1 MPSQDL
7 LNSIVEE
14 ARAGFPAAYADALRE
29 AQADSI
35 AVHGLLAD
43 ESSRVRM
50 QLINELLPATPESIL
65 QIIIDEPRFFQT
77 KLNVEHMGSTS
88 PMELARI
95 GIISEIAEKIEP
107 NQIDVDI
114 AQFSFVTPEFIVEA
128 VNKAKKTLTAV
139 ASGTRVMKSAELTA
153 LEYSLRDFRTDPTRE
168 TFETLLSDLLEQ
180 GFLNIL
186 RSAGL
191 HKEVREITEIVTFA
205 TRFRTIVFKG

>member
-1 MPSQDL
+1 MSSQDL
-7 LNSIVEE
+7 LNSIIEN
-14 ARAGFPAAYADALRE
+14 AKAGYRAAYVEGLRE
-29 AQADSI
+29 AQADGV
-35 AVHGLLAD
+35 AVHGLLPD
-43 ESSRVRM
+43 EASRVRM
-50 QLINELLPATPESIL
+50 RLINDLLPATPESIL
-65 QIIIDEPRFFQT
+65 QIIIDEPRFFQS
-77 KLNVEHMGSTS
+77 KLNVEQMGSTS

-107 NQIDVDI
+107 NQIDVDV

-128 VNKAKKTLTAV
+128 VSKAKKNLATAS
-139 ASGTRVMKSAELTA
+139 SGTRIMKSAELTA

-168 TFETLLSDLLEQ
+168 TFETLLSDLTEQ
-180 GFLNIL
+180 GFLSIL